1 MKTENIKNK
10 NKDDEFLLS
19 DFQKKAIDE
28 ALDDIE
34 KGKVILHDEVM
45 KETKKRFPH
54 LFNRYP

>member
-10 NKDDEFLLS
+10 NKDDESLLS

-54 LFNRYP
+54 LFKK

>member
-1 MKTENIKNK
+1 MKTEDIISYNK
-10 NKDDEFLLS
+10 NDESLLS

-34 KGKVILHDEVM
+34 KGKVIPHDEVI

-54 LFNRYP
+54 LFMR